1 MDSGGPVET
10 CIMWTVEAWISTRK
24 KIHGH
29 PPAHCEVYEMS
40 SVGPIYLIDGSSSA
54 AFPCHFC
61 NHLLCTC
68 TGSAV
73 CGAVDVSKAVDTVGR
88 CQLFYA
94 ITAGIH
100 THTHTPV

>member
-1 MDSGGPVET
+1 VDCGGLDLHKEKE
-10 CIMWTVEAWISTRK
+10 IQ
-24 KIHGH
+24 GH

-40 SVGPIYLIDGSSSA
+40 SVGPIYLIDGSSNA

-73 CGAVDVSKAVDTVGR
+73 CAAVDVSKAVDTVGR

-100 THTHTPV
+100 THTHTRLMTLFPGLPR